1 MRKYQILNIIENYQV
16 CYSIDI
22 KCLKQSV
29 SKYAILNIKEKLI
42 QFVATKYGFYNVC
55 HQHVGCTFHVSI
67 T

>member
-1 MRKYQILNIIENYQV
+1 MKKYQILIVKHYQV
-16 CYSIDI
+16 CYSINI

-29 SKYAILNIKEKLI
+29 SKYAIQNIKEKLS
-42 QFVATKYGFYNVC
+42 QFVATKYGIYDVC